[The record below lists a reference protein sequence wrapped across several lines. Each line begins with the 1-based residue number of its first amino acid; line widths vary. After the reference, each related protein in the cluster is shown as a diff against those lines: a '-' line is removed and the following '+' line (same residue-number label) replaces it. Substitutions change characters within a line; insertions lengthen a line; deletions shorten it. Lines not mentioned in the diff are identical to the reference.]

1 MAHGVI
7 FIFTHISCFKNK
19 YRNPS
24 AISKRAI
31 VYTVSL
37 IIMDTTTPD
46 HSEKPS
52 IDVSMS
58 LLSGSPVP
66 PSNKPFAPS
75 SGTPIVNDDAMTQP
89 HAPHEALLKEAVQWV
104 QELETVR
111 DDLYMLSVRNA
122 ILLDSLAMAGA
133 TEQQVSDDDE
143 QDD

>member
-1 MAHGVI
+1 MAS
-7 FIFTHISCFKNK
+7 FSFSLTSAASQISQSQRYFQAC
-19 YRNPS
+19 YC
-24 AISKRAI
+24 I

-66 PSNKPFAPS
+66 PSNKTFAPS

-133 TEQQVSDDDE
+133 TTEQQVSDDE

>member
-1 MAHGVI
+1 
-7 FIFTHISCFKNK
+7 
-19 YRNPS
+19 
-24 AISKRAI
+24 
-31 VYTVSL
+31 
-37 IIMDTTTPD
+37 
-46 HSEKPS
+46 
-52 IDVSMS
+52 
-58 LLSGSPVP
+58 
-66 PSNKPFAPS
+66 
-75 SGTPIVNDDAMTQP
+75 MTQP